1 MIDLS
6 QVPFVDGHMHPPLR
20 VRPQTVE
27 EYRWPWF
34 EGLPS
39 ESAQVTELVPYR
51 WAIRQLADEL
61 GCAADERSVV
71 AATRGLDPPT
81 WLATVCERSQT
92 TGLVVDTG
100 YPPPDEALPLQQIRA
115 AGVDV
120 APLLRL
126 ESVAGD
132 LIAEGVSF
140 ADLLERYDAAV
151 ERRARRGVCR
161 PQEHRGLSQRP
172 RDPPVG
178 RGRRRARARAP
189 ARGRRHARAGAGARR
204 LPAAARAARRPPR
217 RPARSVARRLRRPRS
232 RPAPRQP
239 AAPAGHARERGRPGC
254 PLRDPARRLAV
265 RARGGLHDRRLRER
279 HAGHRDLHPAARS
292 RRPDRG
298 LALRALG
305 RRAQSH
311 PRLQRCRRPARAHR
325 ARRLARAH
333 DSRPRARRAGG
344 DRRALGAARP
354 SAPERRSSRAIRAG
368 STSARA
374 DRASFAAARFD
385 QIPGASAILAASL
398 PLREDAR

>member
-39 ESAQVTELVPYR
+39 ESVQVTELVPYR

-100 YPPPDEALPLQQIRA
+100 YPPPGETLPLQQIRA

-132 LIAEGVSF
+132 LIAEGVGF
-140 ADLLERYDAAV
+140 AELIERYDAEV
-151 ERRARRGVCR
+151 
-161 PQEHRGLSQRP
+161 S
-172 RDPPVG
+172 
-178 RGRRRARARAP
+178 
-189 ARGRRHARAGAGARR
+189 GARDAGYAG
-204 LPAAARAARRPPR
+204 LKSIAAYRSGLAIRPWRADEAERALERQRAAGVTRVQEQELVDFLLLRALP
-217 RPARSVARRLRRPRS
+217 VARRDDMPVQLHAGYGDRDLDLRLVNPLHLRGMLAS
-232 RPAPRQP
+232 EEAQGVHFVVLH
-239 AAPAGHARERGRPGC
+239 AAWPYVREGAFLTAVYANVTLDVATCIPPLGHAALVEAWRC
-254 PLRDPARRLAV
+254 ALAV
-265 RARGGLHDRRLRER
+265 GAINRIHASTDAAGLPWHI
-279 HAGHRDLHPAARS
+279 
-292 RRPDRG
+292 
-298 LALRALG
+298 
-305 RRAQSH
+305 
-311 PRLQRCRRPARAHR
+311 
-325 ARRLARAH
+325 
-333 DSRPRARRAGG
+333 
-344 DRRALGAARP
+344 ALGA
-354 SAPERRSSRAIRAG
+354 
-368 STSARA
+368 
-374 DRASFAAARFD
+374 
-385 QIPGASAILAASL
+385 
-398 PLREDAR
+398 

>member
-100 YPPPDEALPLQQIRA
+100 YPPPEEALPLQQIRA

-140 ADLLERYDAAV
+140 AGLIERYDAAV
-151 ERRARRGVCR
+151 
-161 PQEHRGLSQRP
+161 S
-172 RDPPVG
+172 
-178 RGRRRARARAP
+178 
-189 ARGRRHARAGAGARR
+189 GARDAGYAGLKSIAAYR
-204 LPAAARAARRPPR
+204 SGLAIRQWDAAEAEQALERQRSAAVTRVQEQALVDFLLLRALP
-217 RPARSVARRLRRPRS
+217 VARRDDLPVQLHAGYGDRDLDLRLVNPLHLRGMLS
-232 RPAPRQP
+232 SE
-239 AAPAGHARERGRPGC
+239 AAQGVHFVVLHAAWPFVREAAFMTAVYANVTLDIATCIPPLGHAALIEAWRSALAVGALNRIQASSDAAGLPEHISLGAMRARSTLGQVLAELVATGELSAGQAERAGEAILSGNS
-254 PLRDPARRLAV
+254 RRLYF
-265 RARGGLHDRRLRER
+265 GE
-279 HAGHRDLHPAARS
+279 P
-292 RRPDRG
+292 
-298 LALRALG
+298 
-305 RRAQSH
+305 
-311 PRLQRCRRPARAHR
+311 
-325 ARRLARAH
+325 
-333 DSRPRARRAGG
+333 
-344 DRRALGAARP
+344 
-354 SAPERRSSRAIRAG
+354 
-368 STSARA
+368 
-374 DRASFAAARFD
+374 
-385 QIPGASAILAASL
+385 
-398 PLREDAR
+398 